1 MKELSMSRMDIAALI
16 TALGGREPLQQL
28 LGVGPSAVSN
38 YLTKGSLPTRARPL
52 ICQALQERGYQVD
65 PQTLGITA
73 LPAVKS
79 GRPHAPKRHGAAILM
94 IVGGGIAAYKA
105 LEVSRRL
112 QDHGITVTGVM
123 TKAAQQFITPLSLSA
138 LTAQKTYTD
147 LFSLTDEAEMG
158 HIQLAR
164 KTDLVVVVPATANL
178 MARAAQGLADDL
190 ATTLLLATTAPV
202 IMAPAMNPA
211 MWSHAATQANLA
223 TLRKRGVDMIGP
235 VAGDTACGEEGE
247 GRMSGPETIV
257 TAVLAKLAQ
266 AVSADDLTGRHAL
279 VTSGPTIEPLDAV
292 RFISNHSSG
301 RQGHAIAEALAKRGA
316 RVTVVSGPVNI
327 PDPAGVKMIRV
338 ETAEQMLEA
347 CMAALPADI
356 AICTA
361 AVADWRARERVEGKI
376 KKHPSDAAAPTLFLT
391 ENPDILARLS
401 SHSQR
406 PKLVIGFAAETD
418 GLQAN
423 AREKLQRK
431 GCDWILANAVSP
443 DGSSETVF
451 GNAQNKVSL
460 MTGDGQEGWPVM
472 LKTELAHKL
481 VQRIIDTI
489 GAVNAKS

>member
-1 MKELSMSRMDIAALI
+1 MKELPMSKIDVAALI
-16 TALGGREPLQQL
+16 TALGGRESLQHL

-38 YLTKGSLPTRARPL
+38 YLTKGALPNRARPL
-52 ICQALQERGYQVD
+52 ICQALQERGYQID
-65 PQTLGITA
+65 PQSLRITA

-79 GRPHAPKRHGAAILM
+79 GRPQARERQGAAILL

-158 HIQLAR
+158 HIRLAR
-164 KTDLVVVVPATANL
+164 ETDLVVVVPATANL

-223 TLRKRGVDMIGP
+223 TLRQRGVEMIGP

-257 TAVLAKLAQ
+257 TAAVARLAQ
-266 AVSADDLTGRHAL
+266 TVGAGDLAGRHAL
-279 VTSGPTIEPLDAV
+279 VTSGPTVEPLDAV

-301 RQGHAIAEALAKRGA
+301 RQGHAIAAALAKRGA
-316 RVTVVSGPVNI
+316 RVTLVSGPVNI
-327 PDPAGVKMIRV
+327 PDPLGVAMV
-338 ETAEQMLEA
+338 HVGTAEQMLAA
-347 CMAALPADI
+347 CEAALPADI

-361 AVADWRARERVEGKI
+361 AVADWRARDRVKGKI
-376 KKHPSDAAAPTLFLT
+376 KKRRGDTAAPTLSLT
-391 ENPDILARLS
+391 QNPDILAQLS

-406 PKLVIGFAAETD
+406 PELVIGFAAETD
-418 GLQAN
+418 DLQAN
-423 AREKLQRK
+423 AGEKLQRK

-443 DGSSETVF
+443 DGSDQTVF
-451 GNAQNKVSL
+451 GNAQNKVLL
-460 MTGDGQEGWPVM
+460 MTGDGQEEWPM
-472 LKTELAHKL
+472 MPKTELADRL